1 MGGFVALS
9 APEYVHCTWI
19 DHRPGAARFQTYSH
33 MYTWG
38 SSNKSISKSQQYSTV
53 LLRASVH
60 GRDNSPPPPSVKE
73 SRSFAVPTYIQGPP
87 YPCPAATVA
96 TDPWLVPQGS
106 IQQRKG
112 NGVIS
117 RCDSQS
123 LVLPLSSLKSL
134 SSRQMRLLASVRTID
149 SYIVFLSQLLPTT
162 SITRSRHP
170 SCAASW

>member
-1 MGGFVALS
+1 MGGSVALS
-9 APEYVHCTWI
+9 APEYIHRSAIARGPLGSRLHVPTCTRGGPATSQLPNPNSIRQYYSVRPYI
-19 DHRPGAARFQTYSH
+19 DATTPFHPVSKNRDLSQYLRITRTALPLSCSHSCHRP
-33 MYTWG
+33 
-38 SSNKSISKSQQYSTV
+38 V
-53 LLRASVH
+53 V
-60 GRDNSPPPPSVKE
+60 
-73 SRSFAVPTYIQGPP
+73 GPP
-87 YPCPAATVA
+87 R
-96 TDPWLVPQGS
+96 